1 MLLGENT
8 VTSEGRK
15 ESILNLPND
24 DPSCANLL
32 KNLTRQLRRKRR
44 RDDDDGDC
52 LNREEEKI
60 YKEERERGSRKHPN
74 NSQVRRFEEEE
85 KEIVPSSPSYPQQRK
100 AKQLKHTHTLY
111 CK

>member
-8 VTSEGRK
+8 VTSERRE
-15 ESILNLPND
+15 ESNLNLPND

-32 KNLTRQLRRKRR
+32 KKLTIQLRRKRR

-52 LNREEEKI
+52 LNREDEKI

-74 NSQVRRFEEEE
+74 NSLVRRFEEEE
-85 KEIVPSSPSYPQQRK
+85 RKLFQVPLPNRSS
-100 AKQLKHTHTLY
+100 AKQNN
-111 CK
+111 